1 MKKKNL
7 FRITVKV
14 EPAVRRFLTNHYPEK
29 DGALDLTGSR
39 HYFLVSNMLQRNSV
53 QMPTKVPDRYNSFVP
68 VTLWITSWD
77 FYHLG
82 WMTPPFQQYCFS
94 RLLMAE
100 LMETACY
107 RVAMVSIAT
116 GVSRR
121 AAMRAVLDE
130 ELYEDNELSEDRL
143 RKYYLRKYTKKEAEL
158 RRFVEEI
165 QPQ

>member
-1 MKKKNL
+1 MKRKNL
-7 FRITVKV
+7 FRITVRV
-14 EPAVRRFLTNHYPEK
+14 EPAVRRFLLNLYPEK
-29 DGALDLTGSR
+29 EGALDLTGSR
-39 HYFLVSNMLQRNSV
+39 HYHLVSNMLARNGV
-53 QMPTKVPDRYNSFVP
+53 RMPSKVPARYNSFVP

-94 RLLMAE
+94 RILMAE

-107 RVAMVSIAT
+107 HVAMVSITT

-121 AAMRAVLDE
+121 SAMRAVLDE
-130 ELYEDNELSEDRL
+130 GLYEESELSEERL
-143 RKYYLRKYTKKEAEL
+143 RKHYLRKYTGKEEEL

-165 QPQ
+165 QHQ